1 MGGAPLPGV
10 GFGLGVGVRLDDK
23 PDHAAGEYSWGG
35 AADTAFWIAPRS
47 ELVVIVLQQLHP
59 ATSGA
64 ADGIRPI
71 IYGAIEKWTSA
82 RSRSKTMATL
92 EKALDKMREICLSL
106 PDTREGDHFGETA
119 FYVRG
124 KLFATCGAK
133 HGVCEITFGL
143 EPDHAAALLENDP
156 RFKPYSRDKRGVVLD
171 AAKVKSWGEVKELI
185 LESYELVKPPKVKK
199 AAKKSTP
206 GKRTRR

>member
-1 MGGAPLPGV
+1 MPRREIQADGREPPLARSTGPV
-10 GFGLGVGVRLDDK
+10 SLARHPDSDDK
-23 PDHAAGEYSWGG
+23 YKSLDPK
-35 AADTAFWIAPRS
+35 AFPNQYLS
-47 ELVVIVLQQLHP
+47 TLL
-59 ATSGA
+59 G
-64 ADGIRPI
+64 RP
-71 IYGAIEKWTSA
+71 SA
-82 RSRSKTMATL
+82 RARPVGIIKSSAKRRSKTMATL

-185 LESYELVKPPKVKK
+185 LESYELVKPPKEKK